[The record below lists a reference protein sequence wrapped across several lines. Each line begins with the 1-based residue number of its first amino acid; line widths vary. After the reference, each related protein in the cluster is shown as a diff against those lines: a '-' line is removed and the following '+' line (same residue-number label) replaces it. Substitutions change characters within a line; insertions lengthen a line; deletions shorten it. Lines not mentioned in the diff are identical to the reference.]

1 MIFPIF
7 AKQKDRNMNN
17 FNPYIKHIN
26 TDAMKDLCVRHGR
39 LKGIASYLMITP
51 THMSRIRRKQ
61 SFG

>member
-17 FNPYIKHIN
+17 FNPYIKHI
-26 TDAMKDLCVRHGR
+26 DADTLKDLCVRYGR
-39 LKGIASYLMITP
+39 LKRIASYLMITP